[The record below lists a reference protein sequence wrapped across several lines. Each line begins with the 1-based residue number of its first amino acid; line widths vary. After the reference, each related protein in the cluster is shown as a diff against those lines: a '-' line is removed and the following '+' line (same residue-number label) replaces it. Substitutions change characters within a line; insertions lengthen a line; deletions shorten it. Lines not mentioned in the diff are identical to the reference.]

1 MRRIVPFVLVAVIA
15 FVLGTSGVAARLLRD
30 VHVVAALPGAATS
43 SPTVSTG
50 ATAAPTATGAF
61 SPATVTVTAAAGGA
75 RPTAVAT
82 ASATA
87 APTKPA
93 APAAPLSLAQV
104 RPNGVTLAAGDWTNG
119 TGVTAQIM
127 APTGVKGLRAEVE
140 ARPIGQ
146 DFKGTPTGSAAVVN
160 GVAAVAA
167 RGLAAGRYHWQARL
181 VSTGDNAGPW
191 AVFAHGAPAFGV
203 QVATPA
209 APAVSSPT
217 NPQSNA
223 SYATSLVTFQWTAAG
238 DPAGIA
244 GYSYRLDTDPNGV
257 ARAHIRTN
265 ERQVSLGGL
274 GTGIYYFH
282 VRALDTAG
290 NWGVGATYPVH
301 VDVTPPAVQKIAFSA
316 YYFDPAL
323 ENLTLDY
330 KVTKVST
337 VTVGIY
343 DATGARIRHL
353 VLNGL
358 KLPGI
363 LQHVSWDGRDD
374 KGALAPAGS
383 YSMYVRPTDR
393 LGNTPI
399 NAPGWAGL
407 SVTYKRIVISLSQQ
421 RLFAY
426 DGPTPFLNTLVT
438 TGNKELPTPTGLFH
452 VMFGKSPFVFHSPW
466 PQGSKFYYPDSPVT
480 YALYFKDSGY
490 YIHDS
495 PWRTAYGP
503 GTNAVVGT
511 PGQNYTGTHG
521 CVNVPQNV
529 MSQLY
534 PWATPGTPVQ
544 IIQ

>member
-1 MRRIVPFVLVAVIA
+1 MRRILPLILVAVIA
-15 FVLGTSGVAARLLRD
+15 FALGTSGAAARLLRD
-30 VHVVAALPGAATS
+30 AHVIAALPGAAS
-43 SPTVSTG
+43 SPT
-50 ATAAPTATGAF
+50 AAPGETATPATNGA
-61 SPATVTVTAAAGGA
+61 SAPVTVTVTTAVGGGA
-75 RPTAVAT
+75 GPTPVAT
-82 ASATA
+82 ASAPA
-87 APTKPA
+87 APTKPS

-104 RPNGVTLAAGDWTNG
+104 RPSGATLAAGDWTNG
-119 TGVTAQIM
+119 TGATLQVM
-127 APTGVKGLRAEVE
+127 APIGVKGLRAEVE
-140 ARPIGQ
+140 ARPTGQ
-146 DFKGTPTGSAAVVN
+146 DFKGTPTGSGAVVN
-160 GVAAVAA
+160 GVAAIAA

-181 VSTGDNAGPW
+181 ASDAGAGPW
-191 AVFAHGAPAFGV
+191 VVFAHGAPAFGV
-203 QVATPA
+203 QVAAPA

-223 SYATSLVTFQWTAAG
+223 SYATSLVTFHWTATG

-244 GYSYRLDTDPNGV
+244 GYSYRLDTDPNGA

-265 ERQVSLGGL
+265 EPRVSLGGL
-274 GTGIYYFH
+274 GTGVYYFH
-282 VRALDTAG
+282 VRALDAAG

-301 VDVTPPAVQKIAFSA
+301 VDVTPPDVRKIAFSA

-323 ENLTLDY
+323 EQLSLDY

-343 DATGARIRHL
+343 DGSGMRIRHL
-353 VLNGL
+353 VLHGL
-358 KLPGI
+358 KLPGV

-374 KGALAPAGS
+374 KNNLAPAGS
-383 YSMYVRPTDR
+383 YSIYVRPTDR

-399 NAPGWAGL
+399 SAPGWAGL
-407 SVTYKRIVISLSQQ
+407 NITYKRIVVSLSQQ

-466 PQGSKFYYPDSPVT
+466 PKGSTFYYADSPVT

-495 PWRTAYGP
+495 PWRTSYGP
-503 GTNAVVGT
+503 GTNTVVGT

-534 PWATPGTPVQ
+534 PWATPGTPVK
-544 IIQ
+544 IIN

>member
-1 MRRIVPFVLVAVIA
+1 MRRILPLILVAVIA

-30 VHVVAALPGAATS
+30 AHVVAALPGAAAS
-43 SPTVSTG
+43 SPTAATG
-50 ATAAPTATGAF
+50 GASAPTVNGTTV
-61 SPATVTVTAAAGGA
+61 PATVTVTAATGGGA
-75 RPTAVAT
+75 GPTPVVT
-82 ASATA
+82 ASATG
-87 APTKPA
+87 APTKIP
-93 APAAPLSLAQV
+93 APAAPLSLAQAG
-104 RPNGVTLAAGDWTNG
+104 PTGATLAAGDWTNG
-119 TGVTAQIM
+119 AGATLQVM

-146 DFKGTPTGSAAVVN
+146 DFKGTPTGSASVVH

-167 RGLAAGRYHWQARL
+167 HGLAAGRYHWQARL
-181 VSTGDNAGPW
+181 ASDAGAGPW
-191 AVFAHGAPAFGV
+191 AVFAHGATAFGV
-203 QVATPA
+203 QVAAPT

-217 NPQSNA
+217 NPQSTA
-223 SYATSLVTFQWTAAG
+223 SYATSLVTFRWTTMG

-257 ARAHIRTN
+257 ARTRIRTS
-265 ERQVSLGGL
+265 EPRVSLGGL
-274 GTGIYYFH
+274 GTGVYYFH

-290 NWGVGATYPVH
+290 NWGAGATYPVH
-301 VDVTPPAVQKIAFSA
+301 VDVTLPALAQHIFSG

-323 ENLTLDY
+323 EQLTLDY
-330 KVTKVST
+330 KVTKAST

-343 DATGARIRHL
+343 DGSGTRIRHIIPT
-353 VLNGL
+353 GL
-358 KLPGI
+358 KLAGVP
-363 LQHVSWDGRDD
+363 QQVAWNGRDD
-374 KGALAPAGS
+374 QGRLAPAGS
-383 YSMYVRPTDR
+383 YELAMRATDR
-393 LGNTPI
+393 LGNTKVVGDWGGF
-399 NAPGWAGL
+399 N
-407 SVTYKRIVISLSQQ
+407 VTYKRIVISLSQQ

-426 DGPTPFLNTLVT
+426 DGPTLFLNTLVT

-466 PQGSKFYYPDSPVT
+466 PKGSKFYYADSPVT

-503 GTNAVVGT
+503 GTNSVVGA

-521 CVNVPQNV
+521 CVNVPLNV

-534 PWATPGTPVQ
+534 SWATPGTPVQ
-544 IIQ
+544 IIN